1 MEYSIEGGGATIW
14 KFNPSKSLQNLGG
27 KATYKSNLKV
37 NGKANIKA
45 EKSPKAKIIYIL
57 T

>member
-1 MEYSIEGGGATIW
+1 MKYSIEGGGATIW